1 MKKLTAAALF
11 AAAVSTAGAA
21 ENLIMNGSLQSES
34 GKFPPSWAYVNST
47 GGKYEYHPTGG
58 PDNKPFIR
66 LISRGDT
73 LALKQN
79 NLTLVRG
86 EKYLLSAYFRTR
98 DLKNKESGIQI
109 GTGPWAKFNKTNT
122 IYGLPENLDQWRKVE
137 KIITIDPE
145 VEDENYKFYTV
156 DIMVKRGGGVMDI
169 ADIRLE
175 AISAKAK
182 RNSKS
187 AMDTFEPHLVP
198 VCALS
203 EIPQGKPVL
212 EFAWVGTFPG
222 DPEGTDVELSFDV
235 NGKKKRVPFKM
246 GRFSVDVGGVI
257 PDGESV
263 MTVKLLGRASGKV
276 LQEESFKV
284 CTIAIPEVKDA
295 RQLNN
300 LTVELCAKKVK
311 AGEEFVAANPRYGF
325 MLFRFKPAKEGN
337 FKLLLDGKE
346 LLDQSFPR
354 NEAIRQLDVGKYTLK
369 ADVDGTLT
377 VRLIPD
383 VVNFGGPS
391 HAYAPGNGYYNWT
404 FHKKYVNGG
413 VTTFTAG
420 RFSDAQYAEMRKH
433 GMILLEDQ
441 GILDMKSG
449 NTHEAIFNLINKSKI
464 PGKRNS
470 GMTLDEAECFYPPLL
485 DPLAY
490 ALKKYT
496 NPTGKA
502 IVTYMTGPITPA
514 ALNFLSTCAN
524 ASGKQGYL
532 AIEYYL
538 RSQKNEEETHAT
550 IDQLKQHQWIF
561 KEVAPALYHKAGVL
575 LGNFSLYPRITLAHF
590 PYQDYK
596 VFLDMQMNAVANDPA
611 FAGIGK
617 VGFWGS
623 YACDEELVRWSF
635 ALMRHYV
642 FEGKKEMLS
651 DKYGFKLAPGHL
663 ENCDFT
669 DGLNKWKVSG
679 DIAVDSFPGFGGK
692 SLRLWA
698 ASSDAGDR
706 FAVFTRKEGKVNT
719 LTQTAENL
727 EKGKTY
733 TLFFYTADLDTII
746 SDRPEVRRIP
756 IAVNLEDAEILQ
768 KTHFNGNPRTTPG
781 PIVNTEKIIFR
792 ALDDE
797 VKITFSDAKAAP
809 GEKNVLT
816 YIALRPYFEKE
827 EQK

>member
-1 MKKLTAAALF
+1 MKKSTAAALL
-11 AAAVSTAGAA
+11 AAAMSSGAA
-21 ENLIMNGSLQSES
+21 ENLVMNGSLQSES
-34 GKFPPSWAYVNST
+34 GKFPPSWTYVNST

-66 LISRGDT
+66 IISRGDA

-86 EKYLLSAYFRTR
+86 EKYLVSAYFRTR
-98 DLKNKESGIQI
+98 NLKNKESGIAV
-109 GTGPWAKFNKTNT
+109 GTGPWAKFDKTNSL
-122 IYGLPENLDQWRKVE
+122 YGLPENLSDWRKVE
-137 KIITIDPE
+137 KIITIAPA

-156 DIMVKRGGGVMDI
+156 DIMVKRGGGEMDI

-175 AISAKAK
+175 AVSEKAK
-182 RNSKS
+182 RFSKS
-187 AMDTFEPHLVP
+187 AMDSFEPHLVP
-198 VCALS
+198 VCALA
-203 EIPQGKPVL
+203 EIPQGRPVL

-222 DPEGTDVELSFDV
+222 DPDGTDVELSFDV
-235 NGKKKRVPFKM
+235 NGKKKKVPFRM
-246 GRFSVDVGGVI
+246 GRFQVDVSGVI
-257 PDGESV
+257 PDGESR
-263 MTVKLLGRASGKV
+263 MTVKLISRASGKV
-276 LQEESFKV
+276 LQEESFAV
-284 CTIAIPEVKDA
+284 CTVAVPEVKNA

-300 LTVELCAKKVK
+300 LTLELGSEKLK
-311 AGEEFVAANPRYGF
+311 AGEEFTAVNPRYGF
-325 MLFRFKPAKEGN
+325 MLIRFKPAKA
-337 FKLLLDGKE
+337 GKFSVKMNGGE
-346 LLDQSFPR
+346 LFDQSFPR
-354 NEAIRQLDVGKYTLK
+354 NEVIRQLDIGKYTLK

-383 VVNFGGPS
+383 VLNFGGPS

-433 GMILLEDQ
+433 GMVLLEDQ

-449 NTHEAIFNLINKSKI
+449 NTHEAIFNMLDKSKI
-464 PGKRNS
+464 PGKRNC

-514 ALNFLSTCAN
+514 ALNFLATSAN

-617 VGFWGS
+617 VGWWGS
-623 YACDEELVRWSF
+623 YACDEELQRWSF

-642 FEGKKEMLS
+642 FEGRKDMLS
-651 DKYGFKLAPGHL
+651 DKYGFKLAPGYL
-663 ENCDFT
+663 KNSDFT
-669 DGLNKWKVSG
+669 DGLNNWKVSG
-679 DIAVDSFPGFGGK
+679 NIAVDSFPGYGGN

-698 ASSDAGDR
+698 ASSDVGDT

-719 LTQTAENL
+719 LSQTA
-727 EKGKTY
+727 KGLKKGRLY
-733 TLFFYTADLDTII
+733 TLYFYTADMDSIVA
-746 SDRPEVRRIP
+746 DRPDWRRIP
-756 IAVNLEDAEILQ
+756 ISVSLSDAEIVQ

-781 PIVNTEKIIFR
+781 PICNTEKIIFR

-797 VKITFSDAKAAP
+797 LTVTFSDAKAAP
-809 GEKNVLT
+809 GEMNVLN

>member
-1 MKKLTAAALF
+1 MKKLTAAAVL
-11 AAAVSTAGAA
+11 AAAVSSGAA
-21 ENLIMNGSLQSES
+21 ENLLMNGSLQSNL
-34 GKFPPSWAYVNST
+34 GKFPPYWAYVNST
-47 GGKYEYHPTGG
+47 GGKYEYHTSGG
-58 PDNKPFIR
+58 PGNRPFIR

-86 EKYLLSAYFRTR
+86 EKYRLSAYFRTR
-98 DLKNKESGIQI
+98 NLANKESGISV
-109 GTGPWAKFNKTNT
+109 GTGPWAKFNKTNSLF
-122 IYGLPENLDQWRKVE
+122 GLPRNLSQWRKIE
-137 KIITIDPE
+137 KIITIDPA

-156 DIMVKRGGGVMDI
+156 DIAVKRGGGEMDI

-175 AISAKAK
+175 AISEKAK
-182 RNSKS
+182 RYSKS

-203 EIPQGKPVL
+203 ELPQSKPVL

-222 DPEGTDVELSFDV
+222 DPDGTDVEISFDV
-235 NGKKKRVPFKM
+235 NGKRKRIPFQF
-246 GRFSVDVGGVI
+246 GRFSVDVSGVI
-257 PDGESV
+257 PDGESR
-263 MTVKLLGRASGKV
+263 MTVKLVSRASGKV
-276 LQEESFKV
+276 IQEESFSV
-284 CTIAIPEVKDA
+284 RTIVIPEVKNA

-300 LTVELCAKKVK
+300 LTTELCAMDLKS
-311 AGEEFVAANPRYGF
+311 GQEFAAANPRYGF
-325 MLFRFKPAKEGN
+325 VLIRFKPAKAGK
-337 FKLLLDGKE
+337 FAVTLDGKE
-346 LLDQSFPR
+346 LFDETFPR
-354 NEAIRQLDVGKYTLK
+354 NEVIRQLDAGVYKIK
-369 ADVDGTLT
+369 ADTDGKLI

-441 GILDMKSG
+441 GILNLKANNSHESIFSLLDKSR
-449 NTHEAIFNLINKSKI
+449 I

-514 ALNFLSTCAN
+514 ALNFIGTCAN

-538 RSQKNEEETHAT
+538 RSQKNEEEARAT
-550 IDQLKQHQWIF
+550 VAQLAQHQWIF
-561 KEVAPALYHKAGVL
+561 KEVAPALYHKAGIL
-575 LGNFSLYPRITLAHF
+575 LGNFSLYPRITLAHY

-611 FAGIGK
+611 FEGAGK

-623 YACDEELVRWSF
+623 YACDEELLRWSF

-642 FEGKKEMLS
+642 FEGNKGMLS
-651 DKYGFKLAPGHL
+651 EKYGFKLTPGHL
-663 ENCDFT
+663 VNSDFA
-669 DGLNKWKVSG
+669 DGLNGWKVSG
-679 DIAVDSFPGFGGK
+679 DVTLDDYPGYGTN

-698 ASSDAGDR
+698 SSSATGDK
-706 FAVFTRKEGKVNT
+706 FAVFTKHEGKVNK
-719 LTQTAENL
+719 LSQTAKGL

-733 TLFFYTADLDTII
+733 TLYFYTADLDTII
-746 SDRPEVRRIP
+746 ADRPEVRRIP
-756 IAVNLEDAEILQ
+756 IAVSLSNAEILQ
-768 KTHFNGNPRTTPG
+768 RTHFNGNPRTTPG
-781 PIVNTEKIIFR
+781 PICNTEKIIFR

-797 VKITFSDAKAAP
+797 VTLTFSDAKAAA
-809 GEKNVLT
+809 GEMNVLN